1 MKLVIAIVNQEDVT
15 PVVQA
20 LNQGGYASTQMSSR
34 GSYLVSR
41 NTTFLIGVDEERVED
56 VKQRIVQSVRRRER
70 QMPQMPREHY
80 GYPADDREQIT
91 VGGATIFVVDVE
103 QFERV

>member
-41 NTTFLIGVDEERVED
+41 NTTFLIGVEHDRLHNI
-56 VKQRIVQSVRRRER
+56 KKKIVQSVHRQER

-80 GYPADDREQIT
+80 GYPADDDEQIT